1 MGREGPA
8 IVVPVRDGG
17 GGGGGDGGTS
27 LARSAACPLAIQSH
41 SVAWR
46 ATDRALLCDS
56 NVSKVAMRRDGRLER
71 DMAGDFLLPKAL
83 AAAPSLSSLQSGG
96 GLETLS
102 RARTLFDVIAL
113 HADATSE

>member
-8 IVVPVRDGG
+8 IVVPVRDG

-71 DMAGDFLLPKAL
+71 DMAAGDFLLPKAL

-96 GLETLS
+96 WFRDAFS
-102 RARTLFDVIAL
+102 RAHPL
-113 HADATSE
+113 

>member
-8 IVVPVRDGG
+8 IVVPVRHGGGGG

-56 NVSKVAMRRDGRLER
+56 NVSKVAMRLDGRLER
-71 DMAGDFLLPKAL
+71 DMAAGDFLLPKAL

-96 GLETLS
+96 WFRDAFS
-102 RARTLFDVIAL
+102 RAHPL
-113 HADATSE
+113 